1 MSAASWIN
9 EGSIISAQVD
19 PAHPSYIAPVCFL
32 DDEWSPEIIAANARL
47 ISAAPDLFKA
57 LKALVSTARTFRDVP
72 KDEQEWTSIDDDA
85 LEAAFDAIAKATGEQ
100 A

>member
-32 DDEWSPEIIAANARL
+32 DDEWSPEIVAANARL
-47 ISAAPDLFKA
+47 ISAAPELLACLCEMLGAAEMDCM
-57 LKALVSTARTFRDVP
+57 
-72 KDEQEWTSIDDDA
+72 DDKSNVWRNLMSNA
-85 LEAAFDAIAKATGEQ
+85 QVAIEKATGG
-100 A
+100 AA